1 MRHLRLFEYTVTFES
16 HAALLSLYKLR
27 NPVDKR
33 LKFSMTATPA
43 EHLQMIVDNMNMR
56 DSGWIAGECIT
67 GPAKTLSYNHVFCSD
82 ALNQIAEGFDTEFEV
97 DIKKISLKKVE
108 YNRNNPLPLAYGKGK
123 GFRPGVGR
131 TNFED
136 TLPVSVLYVQGGSRN
151 IDAGKYGSSEL
162 LLPKMYTLRYD
173 GKHFE
178 DEEGFDGSNARAY
191 ETSYDGLSITRIGGA
206 GGVKQDDSLD
216 CSEVYPHRD
225 EKVLKVIAV
234 NTEKNWYDVV
244 TDVPESLDYSQY
256 GIGGET
262 PAIVFQD
269 GMLAGRELD
278 LETDDDGNI
287 ICEKYYEDGFFVGWK
302 FQIVP
307 AEIDGVTMPGGSFL
321 PAVGDIFRVF
331 GIALPQAYISD
342 DETKSGAS
350 WEMFRQGVRYLYEHE
365 DARFTFTGELD
376 GIWAKKD
383 WINIGG
389 RIKLGGY
396 VSFTNEQF
404 QKDPVLIRITGIKD
418 YINNPYS
425 PEIELSNSTVGGGVA
440 GELNQIKNNRVETER
455 LYNESVSFTKRRFR
469 DAKETISMLEE
480 AMLEGF
486 TDSISPLT
494 VQTMMMLVG
503 DQSLQFRFV
512 NSMTNP
518 QQAVHTVEYD
528 AQHKVLKIDSG
539 IIQHMTLGINS
550 LSQSGGH
557 SASEYKFWS
566 LPAFESPVLADPDR
580 KYYVYAKV
588 ERDSRNGVFYMSET
602 AKSMESD
609 AAYYYLLMGLLN
621 SEYDGERSYVSLYG
635 FTEILPGQVTTD
647 IIRDSGGK
655 LVIDLANAVIRAK
668 DGARIE
674 GDIHIG
680 SGSSGLSNL
689 EEWDSAQ
696 ESISDAQQTASEAL
710 LMAQESKDFI
720 DNTLPDEIAEIN
732 RKLDGVVETWFYP
745 YSPTLQNEPAVS
757 WIRDG
762 EQEKHIGDMFLNNQE
777 YVDNGTTP
785 DAGKAWRW
793 EKNTSGAYFWNPVA
807 DSDAVKALQDAAKAQ
822 DTADQKRRV
831 FVTTPYTPYDVG
843 DMWVQG
849 SAGDIMRCI
858 KARATGSYTASD
870 WDKAGKYTDD
880 TVAKD
885 ALSKA
890 GDAQAAADAAQ
901 QEADQ
906 ARKDAEAAQS
916 AADAAQ
922 SAADAAQDTADA
934 ARGDADAA
942 NGLLSDLMSDSVI
955 TPPEKTALRQQHSD
969 IKAEYSQILADAG
982 KYGIN
987 TSAYT
992 SAYNA
997 ANSALAKYTAD
1008 TPQNIPVG
1016 SDYNSISAYYTARQS
1031 VLDSIATAAKKVA
1044 TDAQSAADAAQDTAD
1059 MAQDAA
1065 DAAQSAADAAQDTAD
1080 EAAAN
1085 ASSALQKIAAAQ
1097 ADIQDVQSDVN
1108 GLQGYINDLD
1118 AYVDGAFRD
1127 GVIDEAEAIAIGKY
1141 VNTVNESW
1149 TDLQASYNVVYNNS
1163 YLTGTAK
1170 TNLKSAYDTLSS
1182 RKNTLITAINKAVSQ
1197 PTTANV
1203 TAVDTAFTAYNT
1215 AVSSFKTAV
1224 ENANKAIQDAIRS
1237 AAGAAQQAADAAQ
1250 AAADSAADAADMA
1263 QEVADEAADRLDEWA
1278 DDGKIGPT
1286 EKPALKD
1293 EIARIAQDK
1302 TQIADGYTE
1311 YGLGTPTSYNTAY
1324 DNYRKQLVSLTAASP
1339 ESIAIPST
1347 FRSNQEV
1354 YYARRAEA
1362 LAAISAAAK
1371 TVVENLEIGVTNIVK
1386 DGRLSLSGVT
1396 SYNIAYIRTWHSLT
1410 TGGKY
1415 TAVLSGKV
1423 SGSQRIGI
1431 WDSAGST
1438 KQGLF
1443 TLKSGRIYTLTFTY
1457 KKTASASANVL
1468 SLYNYPSTGSS
1479 ANPADI
1485 DWICIYEGDVKAPSI
1500 FMEAPE
1506 DMSVGGVNIARMTN
1520 QGILG
1525 WGWSMQ
1531 TGGYT
1536 RTEVV
1541 EGGIRCCKLTRDT
1554 NAQSGWSVIAYANKY
1569 IGRDRYVAGRQYT
1582 VSFEVKSS
1590 VASSF
1595 AIGLKDDDG
1604 SDEMAAS
1611 VEYRVRDVKAN
1622 EWTKVWAVLTMKS
1635 PLPAS
1640 TAQELYLT
1648 GMASGTGVSHTFRN
1662 LKIEEGTFS
1671 TAWSPAPE
1679 DMDEAIDSL
1688 KNFTDEAFADGVID
1702 RAEAAAIEKY
1712 TNSVNETLKSVQG
1725 TYSALYGNSYLT
1737 GTPKTNLYTAYNAVV
1752 QATNAL
1758 LTAIADA
1765 IEDSVATAD
1774 DKAAVDSA
1782 YATLNTRLQTFQ
1794 TRVEEANKAI
1804 QDALKDYADD
1814 LEAQMKT
1821 DYDYLKETFG
1831 QVTDSTGVYL
1841 SKMVAVQDANNEVQ
1855 AFMNGS
1861 DLGKDTTHGKLLI
1874 AAGVTDIE
1882 NPQNAATRIYEDG
1895 YISTSSGTIGGFTI
1909 TESSIYSDNIRISLE
1924 RFYVNGINGTFTIE
1938 PEKTDGTPLID
1949 IWNTLRKR
1957 YGTLMQIAA
1966 DGDCQG
1972 NDSCLLELDNTCTNT
1987 SSGAIAVKCEHGL
2000 FAGLRPMT
2008 RLVTSSETLSVMDF
2022 NVLCYTSSGA
2032 FTLKM
2037 PSTRQAGQTFLI
2049 LKNGSQ
2055 TLTLNGNGK
2064 NIERLGYN
2072 SAQSFNIEGNF
2083 EGLCI
2088 VVWCEKEDRWWAIL
2102 VSTQ

>member
-1 MRHLRLFEYTVTFES
+1 MDDTSYRYRAIKGDNNLILYYSLPQHVEIPLGATCEFQGQTYTLLRPENFVMRHLRLFEYTVTFES

-56 DSGWIAGECIT
+56 DSGWTAGECIT
-67 GPAKTLSYNHVFCSD
+67 GPAKTLSYNHIFCSD
-82 ALNQIAEGFDTEFEV
+82 ALNQIAEEFDTEFEV

-108 YNRNNPLPLAYGKGK
+108 YNRDNPLPLAYGKGK

-178 DEEGFDGSNARAY
+178 DEEGFDSSNARAY

-206 GGVKQDDSLD
+206 GGVRQDDSLD
-216 CSEVYPHRD
+216 CSEVYPRRD

-234 NTEKNWYDVV
+234 NPEKNWYDVV
-244 TDVPESLDYSQY
+244 TDAPESLDYSQY

-278 LETDDDGNI
+278 LETDNEGNI
-287 ICEKYYEDGFFVGWK
+287 ICEKYYEDESFVGWK

-425 PEIELSNSTVGGGVA
+425 PEIELSNSTVGGGVS

-566 LPAFESPVLADPDR
+566 LPAFESPALADPDR

-710 LMAQESKDFI
+710 LMAQESKDYI

-777 YVDNGTTP
+777 YVDNETTP

-922 SAADAAQDTADA
+922 AAADAAQDAADE
-934 ARGDADAA
+934 ARGDADTA
-942 NGLLSDLMSDSVI
+942 NGLLSDLMSDSMI

-969 IKAEYSQILADAG
+969 IKTEYSQILADAG
-982 KYGIN
+982 KYGIG

-997 ANSALAKYTAD
+997 ANSALVKYTAD

-1016 SDYNSISAYYTARQS
+1016 SDYSSISAYYTARQAI
-1031 VLDSIATAAKKVA
+1031 LDSIATAAKKVA

-1065 DAAQSAADAAQDTAD
+1065 DIAQSAADAAQDTAD

-1108 GLQGYINDLD
+1108 GLQGDINDLD

-1182 RKNTLITAINKAVSQ
+1182 RKNTLITAINTAVSQ

-1203 TAVDTAFTAYNT
+1203 TAVDTAFTNYT
-1215 AVSSFKTAV
+1215 SAVSSFQTRV
-1224 ENANKAIQDAIRS
+1224 EEANKAIQDALKGYTDAQIDEIQNDYEQSIATALDQSKDYTDMAKAAIQQSIDALESTKADLSDIYTKSQVDGKVSDAEADAIQAAKEAADAADAALQTVVKAYADGIVDEAEANAIAQANAYAEEKASEARKAAEAAQILAAASMGNMLYTDPEFRKGTNNITGYRLYNAPASASPTLARKTVAGAPNTSGYGIEIVCPEGQAGFSFTTQTRANRMLVCRFVAKIPEGRTLAHATNATGTGSTLMWLTDKAGTGQWEEYAFYVKAGASGSFATTFFFYITQAASTTWYLAYATVFDIS
-1237 AAGAAQQAADAAQ
+1237 AASALIEDVANAQIAADAAQ
-1250 AAADSAADAADMA
+1250 D
-1263 QEVADEAADRLDEWA
+1263 
-1278 DDGKIGPT
+1278 
-1286 EKPALKD
+1286 
-1293 EIARIAQDK
+1293 
-1302 TQIADGYTE
+1302 
-1311 YGLGTPTSYNTAY
+1311 TA
-1324 DNYRKQLVSLTAASP
+1324 
-1339 ESIAIPST
+1339 
-1347 FRSNQEV
+1347 
-1354 YYARRAEA
+1354 
-1362 LAAISAAAK
+1362 
-1371 TVVENLEIGVTNIVK
+1371 
-1386 DGRLSLSGVT
+1386 
-1396 SYNIAYIRTWHSLT
+1396 
-1410 TGGKY
+1410 
-1415 TAVLSGKV
+1415 
-1423 SGSQRIGI
+1423 
-1431 WDSAGST
+1431 
-1438 KQGLF
+1438 
-1443 TLKSGRIYTLTFTY
+1443 
-1457 KKTASASANVL
+1457 
-1468 SLYNYPSTGSS
+1468 
-1479 ANPADI
+1479 
-1485 DWICIYEGDVKAPSI
+1485 
-1500 FMEAPE
+1500 
-1506 DMSVGGVNIARMTN
+1506 
-1520 QGILG
+1520 
-1525 WGWSMQ
+1525 
-1531 TGGYT
+1531 
-1536 RTEVV
+1536 
-1541 EGGIRCCKLTRDT
+1541 
-1554 NAQSGWSVIAYANKY
+1554 
-1569 IGRDRYVAGRQYT
+1569 
-1582 VSFEVKSS
+1582 
-1590 VASSF
+1590 
-1595 AIGLKDDDG
+1595 
-1604 SDEMAAS
+1604 
-1611 VEYRVRDVKAN
+1611 
-1622 EWTKVWAVLTMKS
+1622 
-1635 PLPAS
+1635 
-1640 TAQELYLT
+1640 
-1648 GMASGTGVSHTFRN
+1648 
-1662 LKIEEGTFS
+1662 
-1671 TAWSPAPE
+1671 
-1679 DMDEAIDSL
+1679 DSL

-1752 QATNAL
+1752 QATNSL
-1758 LTAIADA
+1758 LAAIADA

-1814 LEAQMKT
+1814 LEAQIKT

-1841 SKMVAVQDANNEVQ
+1841 SKMVAVKDANNEVQ

-1861 DLGKDTTHGKLLI
+1861 DLGKDAAHGKLLI
-1874 AAGVTDIE
+1874 AAGVSDIE

-1895 YISTSSGTIGGFTI
+1895 YISTTSGTIGGFTI
-1909 TESSIYSDNIRISLE
+1909 SESSIYSDNIRLSSE
-1924 RFYVNGINGTFTIE
+1924 RFYVNGINGTLSIE
-1938 PEKTDGTPLID
+1938 PERTDGTPLMY

-2000 FAGLRPMT
+2000 FSGLRPMT
-2008 RLVTSSETLSVMDF
+2008 RFVTSSETLSAMDF

-2037 PSTRQAGQTFLI
+2037 PSTRQPGQTFVI

-2072 SAQSFNIEGNF
+2072 AAQSFNIEGNF

-2088 VVWCEKEDRWWAIL
+2088 VVWCEEQDRWWAIL